1 MSPGSEF
8 VAVPAD
14 AAFRVFRRQADQT
27 SSRWLL
33 RCRLLASEWDRLSPN
48 REGEVNSAGIEPD
61 RPAGPSG
68 MGAAYPPITDALDS
82 GNTVAGWQS
91 VGERADDGR
100 FAHRGAT
107 SQRSRVFGLKVL
119 DAAHFSD

>member
-33 RCRLLASEWDRLSPN
+33 RCRLLASERKRLSPN
-48 REGEVNSAGIEPD
+48 REGPSIRKSAAETEPD
-61 RPAGPSG
+61 PQARRGG
-68 MGAAYPPITDALDS
+68 VRAAYPRNSASLAGPILEHLMMREALS
-82 GNTVAGWQS
+82 FASAITMKLPEC
-91 VGERADDGR
+91 VGRE
-100 FAHRGAT
+100 
-107 SQRSRVFGLKVL
+107 S
-119 DAAHFSD
+119 